1 MIDDKAFEAKLQ
13 KFLDEIELKNSETR
27 ATIKQSMLEVREQNR
42 QKGLD
47 ENPSTEYFL
56 SLWEMAQKK
65 FPPDARRALETYGK
79 GPRKL

>member
-47 ENPSTEYFL
+47 ESTSTEYFL
-56 SLWEMAQKK
+56 SLLEMAQQT
-65 FPPDARRALETYGK
+65 FPPDVRRALEAYGK
-79 GPRKL
+79 GPKKL